1 MHTLQ
6 PLLSPNVP
14 TTTNHSPTSEQLLI
28 NTLKQNTVISIAT
41 GQSPALAQMKLL
53 LVDIQSSLTPA
64 IAHQA
69 PKLFQLRK
77 ADRLGEKLLLTLV
90 VFLLKTF
97 QDSLKVKDGMEAAD
111 LIETAEMIL
120 QKYSHDSLKDVMLAL
135 KEAKWSGHNF
145 YNALSGPKVMEVLEK
160 YFDSKAQ
167 LLEMEHRQQKAQ
179 LTPNLLDSLPT
190 ELTAKLQS
198 TVTSSVSKFDEEEYQ
213 RQRAAYYAQRVAKE
227 IQAAQLAAD
236 STPEPLQQDAV

>member
-1 MHTLQ
+1 M
-6 PLLSPNVP
+6 
-14 TTTNHSPTSEQLLI
+14 
-28 NTLKQNTVISIAT
+28 KQNTVVSIAT

-53 LVDIQSSLTPA
+53 LIDIQSSLTPA

-97 QDSLKVKDGMEAAD
+97 QDSLKIKDGMEAPD

-167 LLEMEHRQQKAQ
+167 RIEAEHRQQKAQ
-179 LTPNLLDSLPT
+179 PVPDLLGSLPA
-190 ELTAKLQS
+190 ELSAKLLGAIAPPAPN
-198 TVTSSVSKFDEEEYQ
+198 FDEEEYQ
-213 RQRAAYYAQRVAKE
+213 RQRAAYYAHRLMEESLVAE
-227 IQAAQLAAD
+227 IATD
-236 STPEPLQQDAV
+236 SAPEAPQQDAA